1 MEGEPHPA
9 ALHPEVEMHPERAA
23 ARDIVAGS
31 WVMLKTPI
39 GTMRAR
45 ARLIN
50 KLDPRV
56 VVGEHGWWQ
65 ACDELGEP
73 GHDPFSVDGSNFNAT
88 VDATRRDPIGGTPA
102 HRGNVCEVE
111 PESATSGQSEP
122 ARVSIIANN
131 FVRSGQTGQV
141 TP

>member
-1 MEGEPHPA
+1 
-9 ALHPEVEMHPERAA
+9 MHPETAA

-88 VDATRRDPIGGTPA
+88 VDATRRDPIGAERVAVFGRPLRRCRYPIALRPRGRTPVA
-102 HRGNVCEVE
+102 AGVIVASIVANIIG
-111 PESATSGQSEP
+111 GQELLEC
-122 ARVSIIANN
+122 AR
-131 FVRSGQTGQV
+131 FGLCTR
-141 TP
+141 